1 MNHKDPAVLQE
12 ELAKLSMNSASARE
26 IAFDKNTGEL
36 SVVEKGTS
44 SPDATVM
51 TEVVKTAW
59 ACR

>member
-12 ELAKLSMNSASARE
+12 ELAKLCVNSMNAKE
-26 IAFDKNTGEL
+26 IAFDKKTGEL
-36 SVVEKGTS
+36 SVVEKGNA
-44 SPDATVM
+44 SPDATIM